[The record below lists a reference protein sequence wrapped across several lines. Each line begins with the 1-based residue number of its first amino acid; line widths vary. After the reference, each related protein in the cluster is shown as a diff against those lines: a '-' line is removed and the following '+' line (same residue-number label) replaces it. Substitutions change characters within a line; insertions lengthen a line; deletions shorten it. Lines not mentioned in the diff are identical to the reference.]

1 MHAGTGARDVRT
13 TTRAKAPQISTGA
26 FTWLVV
32 SYPPLQLR
40 MLRKLRTGTDAV
52 ACERIVNW
60 TRTNCARVHPPARH
74 ATDADI
80 ARRSATS
87 PIWRCDADLMASGAV
102 PDTR

>member
-52 ACERIVNW
+52 ACERIVQL
-60 TRTNCARVHPPARH
+60 
-74 ATDADI
+74 DADKLR
-80 ARRSATS
+80 ARSPTRSA
-87 PIWRCDADLMASGAV
+87 RY
-102 PDTR
+102 RR